1 MYVYPTIDMKKT
13 GSNIEALRKERG
25 FSVKALQEYFGF
37 ENPQAIYHWQQGKSL
52 PSVDNLLAL
61 SKILDK
67 RIEDILVEA
76 EMSSPF
82 FTERVFRLRRVLLLQ
97 CFL

>member
-1 MYVYPTIDMKKT
+1 MYVYPTIYMKKT

-25 FSVKALQEYFGF
+25 LSVKALQEYFGF
-37 ENPQAIYHWQQGKSL
+37 ENPQAIYHWQHGTSL

-61 SKILDK
+61 SKILNTT
-67 RIEDILVEA
+67 IEDILVEA

-82 FTERVFRLRRVLLLQ
+82 FMAMYRQTPAN
-97 CFL
+97 

>member
-1 MYVYPTIDMKKT
+1 MYVYPTIDMQKT

-25 FSVKALQEYFGF
+25 LSVKALQEYFGF
-37 ENPQAIYHWQQGKSL
+37 ENPQAIYHWQHGKSL

-61 SKILDK
+61 SRILNIT
-67 RIEDILVEA
+67 IEDILVEA

-82 FTERVFRLRRVLLLQ
+82 FMTIYFKLPL
-97 CFL
+97 